1 MSCLM
6 ALNLYELM
14 TVMGAVRAP
23 GASQRLDRCLRVP
36 TSFRHGSHTSGA
48 AQHPRRNAPGG
59 PLGYGIIWEL
69 FWRGRPPARTA
80 RALRPALTLRS
91 EESEPRAKRGHARAH
106 T

>member
-48 AQHPRRNAPGG
+48 AQHPRRNAPEG
-59 PLGYGIIWEL
+59 LYIY
-69 FWRGRPPARTA
+69 RGN
-80 RALRPALTLRS
+80 
-91 EESEPRAKRGHARAH
+91 RG
-106 T
+106 